1 MGICLLAFC
10 TGVLAIGKFG
20 TNLDVDALRTL
31 AFIVL
36 VFGSQATI
44 YAIRERRR
52 LWGSRPSLL
61 LVASSVTDIAIAST
75 LAAGGIAMTPL
86 PAMVVVGTL
95 LSAVAFAFVLDFVKV
110 PVFARLGIAQSAH
123 LRHVVPKTPGIA
135 KAEGKPAAEARAGQ
149 PKAADLRPEAKGA
162 PQREAEPKP
171 KPDAEHEPAKSD
183 VATLLNTTLGDI
195 LEANLAK
202 HPQDAGRIVAAAI
215 TEAAGN
221 GAVKKTPEVDEK
233 AQPDR
238 LAEPRPHA
246 ETNTQR
252 DSAPKTAA

>member
-1 MGICLLAFC
+1 
-10 TGVLAIGKFG
+10 
-20 TNLDVDALRTL
+20 
-31 AFIVL
+31 

-61 LVASSVTDIAIAST
+61 LVASSVTDIAIAAT

-123 LRHVVPKTPGIA
+123 LRPVVPETPGIA
-135 KAEGKPAAEARAGQ
+135 KAEGKPAAETGAGQ
-149 PKAADLRPEAKGA
+149 PKAADLRPEAKPA
-162 PQREAEPKP
+162 PQPEADATPQPDVEP
-171 KPDAEHEPAKSD
+171 EPQAKSD

-195 LEANLAK
+195 LAVNLAK
-202 HPQDAGRIVAAAI
+202 HPEEAGRIIAAAI
-215 TEAAGN
+215 TQAAAN
-221 GAVKKTPEVDEK
+221 GAVAKAAPEADEK
-233 AQPDR
+233 AQPDVI
-238 LAEPRPHA
+238 AEPRQDP
-246 ETNTQR
+246 ETKPPQDSPPKTNT
-252 DSAPKTAA
+252 